1 MLGVYG
7 VASVLAVDSQLW
19 TLKIHIW
26 LRLKIVFNTGNI
38 KSKTLIFRI
47 FIKLSTGNN
56 IHNRSMTFTN
66 LFCSPKLFLTITKEF
81 IVLTL
86 SFLFVF
92 CLIFLKKINLTHIY
106 I

>member
-1 MLGVYG
+1 MLSDYG
-7 VASVLAVDSQLW
+7 VASILAVDSQLW
-19 TLKIHIW
+19 PLKTHIW
-26 LRLKIVFNTGNI
+26 LRLKIVFNIGDI

-56 IHNRSMTFTN
+56 IHNRSMTFTI
-66 LFCSPKLFLTITKEF
+66 LFCSPKLFLTIMKEF

-86 SFLFVF
+86 SFVFVF
-92 CLIFLKKINLTHIY
+92 CLNFSKINLTQKY